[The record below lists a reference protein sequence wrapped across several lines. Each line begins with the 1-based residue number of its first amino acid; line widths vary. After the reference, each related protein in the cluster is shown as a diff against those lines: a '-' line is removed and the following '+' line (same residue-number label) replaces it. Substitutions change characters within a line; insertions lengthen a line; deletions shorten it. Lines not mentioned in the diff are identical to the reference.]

1 MFNLFLVNLMVDK
14 KSGTLR
20 TIVSLVSMSGFSR
33 LKLYPF
39 LSRVSFMVVIVL
51 RNRYCK
57 VGDFFRHL
65 KCFLDFLEVICAGV

>member
-1 MFNLFLVNLMVDK
+1 MDK

-20 TIVSLVSMSGFSR
+20 TIVNLVSMSGFSR

-51 RNRYCK
+51 RNRYFK